1 MPLEGLAEF
10 STDYVTRIVTAGL
23 NNMPSFEELLTSRE
37 IKAIAEHVR
46 TLNQE
51 IANRNRPKL

>member
-10 STDYVTRIVTAGL
+10 STDYVSNIITTGL
-23 NNMPSFEELLTSRE
+23 NNMPSFEDLLSNIE
-37 IKAIAEHVR
+37 IRLIAEHVR

-51 IANRNRPKL
+51 IANRNRPKP